1 MLSKV
6 RCFFIVALII
16 PLAAFGSFE
25 SLFAPKSEPWPR
37 WEAHDPDSNM
47 RVDHRFWDIFLQRYV
62 SVSEDGVNRVDY
74 NAVTAADKAA
84 LDAYLDRLA
93 ATRVSALRRASQLAY
108 WINLYNALTVRT
120 ILAHYPVA
128 SIRDIDISPGLFSD
142 GPWGKP
148 LTAVAQTPLS
158 LNDIEHRILRPIW
171 RDPRLHYALN
181 CAALGCPNLQDRAFT
196 VGNTPALLDDA
207 ARAFI
212 NNPRGARVSGDTL
225 TLSSLYVWYAE
236 DFGGGETGVLE
247 HLKKYAQPDLLEAL
261 DTVTV
266 IENDYNWSLNELRSN

>member
-1 MLSKV
+1 MVLNL
-6 RCFFIVALII
+6 RRLLIAALIV
-16 PLAAFGSFE
+16 PLAAFGSLE
-25 SLFAPKSEPWPR
+25 SLFAPKAELWPR
-37 WEAHDPDSNM
+37 WEAHDPDSHM
-47 RVDHRFWDIFLQRYV
+47 RVDHRFWDGFLQRYV
-62 SVSEDGVNRVDY
+62 RSGADGVNRVAYDT
-74 NAVTAADKAA
+74 VSQTDKAA

-108 WINLYNALTVRT
+108 WINFYNALTVRT
-120 ILAHYPVA
+120 ILAHYPVD
-128 SIRDIDISPGLFSD
+128 SIRDIDISPGLFSN
-142 GPWGKP
+142 GPWGKA
-148 LTAVAQTPLS
+148 LTVVAQTPLS

-181 CAALGCPNLQDRAFT
+181 CAALGCPNLQRRAFT
-196 VGNTPALLDDA
+196 VENTPALLGDA

-212 NNPRGARVSGDTL
+212 NNPRGVRVSGDTL